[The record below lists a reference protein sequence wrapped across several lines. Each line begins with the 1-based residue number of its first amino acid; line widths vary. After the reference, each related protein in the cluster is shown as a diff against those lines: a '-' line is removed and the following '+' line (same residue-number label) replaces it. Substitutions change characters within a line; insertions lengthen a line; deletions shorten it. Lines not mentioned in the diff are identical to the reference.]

1 MYIRLFISLMDSIED
16 IIYKALDR
24 GIKEELMIE
33 VGDRIIKHPNRDL
46 YTVYSQSYDDLIKIT
61 NQR

>member
-1 MYIRLFISLMDSIED
+1 MYTRLFISLMDTIED
-16 IIYKALDR
+16 IIYKALDK

-33 VGDRIIKHPNRDL
+33 VGDRISENPNRDL

-61 NQR
+61 NQD

>member
-1 MYIRLFISLMDSIED
+1 MYTRLFISLMDTIED

-33 VGDRIIKHPNRDL
+33 VGDRISENPNRDL

-61 NQR
+61 NQD

>member
-1 MYIRLFISLMDSIED
+1 MYTYLFINLMEGIED
-16 IIYKALDR
+16 IIYRALDR

-33 VGDRIIKHPNRDL
+33 VGDRISKNPNRDL

-61 NQR
+61 EQQ

>member
-1 MYIRLFISLMDSIED
+1 MYTRLFINLMDTIED
-16 IIYKALDR
+16 IIYKALGK

-33 VGDRIIKHPNRDL
+33 VGDRISENPNRDL

-61 NQR
+61 KQD

>member
-1 MYIRLFISLMDSIED
+1 MYTRLFISLMDTIED
-16 IIYKALDR
+16 IIYKALDK

-33 VGDRIIKHPNRDL
+33 VGDRISENPNRDL

-61 NQR
+61 KQD

>member
-1 MYIRLFISLMDSIED
+1 MYTHLFINLMEGIED
-16 IIYKALDR
+16 IIYRALDR

-33 VGDRIIKHPNRDL
+33 VGDRISKNPNRDL

-61 NQR
+61 EQQ

>member
-1 MYIRLFISLMDSIED
+1 MYTCLFINLMEGIED
-16 IIYKALDR
+16 IIYRALDR

-33 VGDRIIKHPNRDL
+33 VGDRISENPNRDL

-61 NQR
+61 NQD

>member
-1 MYIRLFISLMDSIED
+1 MYTCLFISLMDTIED

-33 VGDRIIKHPNRDL
+33 VGDRISENPNRDL

-61 NQR
+61 NQD